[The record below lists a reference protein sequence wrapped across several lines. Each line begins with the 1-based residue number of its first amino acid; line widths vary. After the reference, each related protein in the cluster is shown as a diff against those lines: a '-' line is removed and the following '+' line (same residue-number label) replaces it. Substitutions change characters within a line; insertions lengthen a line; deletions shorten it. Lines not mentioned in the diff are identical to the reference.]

1 MGVNLRGLVEP
12 KILKV
17 EELQGRAVA
26 FDGNNVLYQFL
37 SSIRG
42 ADGQPLRDREGRI
55 TSHLSGLLYRNSNLL
70 EKGVRVAYVFDGE
83 PHVFKREELES
94 RMKARAKARV
104 LYEKAVEDK
113 SRSETLTRVL
123 YPNDMLFVGR
133 ELRLKQQY
141 FFVAAT
147 LQDIARGLDMHPNE
161 AIKYVNHLL
170 GEGGISQ
177 TVEGGETY
185 YTRADFG
192 E

>member
-70 EKGVRVAYVFDGE
+70 EKGVRVALSLIHIPSPRD
-83 PHVFKREELES
+83 LSTS
-94 RMKARAKARV
+94 RMPSSA
-104 LYEKAVEDK
+104 
-113 SRSETLTRVL
+113 
-123 YPNDMLFVGR
+123 
-133 ELRLKQQY
+133 
-141 FFVAAT
+141 
-147 LQDIARGLDMHPNE
+147 
-161 AIKYVNHLL
+161 
-170 GEGGISQ
+170 
-177 TVEGGETY
+177 
-185 YTRADFG
+185 
-192 E
+192 